1 MKRWFQISLLVLVL
15 GLVIITY
22 VWQVKRAPVRLRV
35 STTTSLYATGL
46 LEELAKKF
54 QERNPGVI
62 IEFTPVGS
70 GEALKKAESGDVDM
84 VFVHAPNLEKK
95 YLEKGVLKLGK
106 IFAYNTFIIP
116 GPEDD
121 PAGIKGKAPVDAM
134 ISVFEAGEVGN
145 AKFVSRGDNSG
156 THNRE
161 LWLWSLAGLDPS
173 GREWYIESGTGMA
186 ETLMIANEYGAYTL
200 SDIGTYLKLSAEL
213 PCLTPLVTQ
222 GSELLNVY
230 SVYVVNP
237 EVVEGVNERLAYE
250 FQEFVLSDEIQ
261 EFIGSYGVAEFG
273 SPLFHPAYGD
283 PDGSLREAWIQLAGG

>member
-1 MKRWFQISLLVLVL
+1 MRRSLQVSLFILVL
-15 GLVIITY
+15 GLVIATY
-22 VWQVKRAPVRLRV
+22 VWQIKRAPVRLRI

-54 QERNPGVI
+54 RERKPGVI
-62 IEFTPVGS
+62 IEFMPVGS
-70 GEALKKAESGDVDM
+70 GEALKRAERGDVDM

-95 YLEKGVLKLGK
+95 YLENGFLKPGK
-106 IFAYNTFIIP
+106 IFAYNTFVIL
-116 GPEDD
+116 GPEED
-121 PAGIKGKAPVDAM
+121 PAGIRGRAPVDAM
-134 ISVFEAGEVGN
+134 IAIFEAGEAGS

-156 THNRE
+156 THSRE

-173 GREWYIESGTGMA
+173 GREWYVESGTGMA

-213 PCLTPLVTQ
+213 PYLRPLVTQ
-222 GSELLNVY
+222 GSELLNLY
-230 SVYVVNP
+230 SVYIVNP
-237 EVVEGVNERLAYE
+237 EVVDGVNEELAYE

-283 PDGSLREAWIQLAGG
+283 PDGSLRKAWVQLAGG